1 MITFIDDHRAL
12 YGVESICRLL
22 PIAPSTYYR
31 HTARRHDPQQWSAR
45 ARRDAGLKAQIREVW
60 EDNFGVYGA
69 RKVWRQ
75 LLREGVKIA
84 RCTVERLMK
93 AMGIQGVRRGRV
105 IRTTQ
110 RDDAVPCP
118 SDLVKRQFRA
128 DRPDALW
135 VADFTYCSTW
145 SGFVYVA
152 FVTDVFA
159 RRIVGWRVSS
169 SMRTDFVLDALNQA
183 LHERQPGEGLIHHSD
198 HGSQYLCIRYTD
210 RLLGAGV
217 QPSAGSVG
225 DSYDNAL
232 AETINGL
239 YKAEVIHRRSWPD
252 LKAVELATLEW
263 VHWYNQ
269 RRLLGPLGY
278 ISPAEAEEA
287 YNRNQALLARAA

>member
-45 ARRDAGLKAQIREVW
+45 ARRDAGLKAEIREVW

-69 RKVWRQ
+69 PKVWRR

-93 AMGIQGVRRGRV
+93 AMGIQGVRRARV

-159 RRIVGWRVSS
+159 
-169 SMRTDFVLDALNQA
+169 
-183 LHERQPGEGLIHHSD
+183 
-198 HGSQYLCIRYTD
+198 
-210 RLLGAGV
+210 GASWDGAYRPRCA
-217 QPSAGSVG
+217 QT
-225 DSYDNAL
+225 SYW
-232 AETINGL
+232 T
-239 YKAEVIHRRSWPD
+239 R
-252 LKAVELATLEW
+252 
-263 VHWYNQ
+263 
-269 RRLLGPLGY
+269 
-278 ISPAEAEEA
+278 
-287 YNRNQALLARAA
+287 

>member
-1 MITFIDDHRAL
+1 MITFIGDHRAL

-31 HTARRHDPQQWSAR
+31 HMARRHDPQQWSTR

-118 SDLVKRQFRA
+118 CDLVKRQFRA
-128 DRPDALW
+128 ERPDALW
-135 VADFTYCSTW
+135 VADFTSCWTW

-183 LHERQPGEGLIHHSD
+183 LHERHPGEGLIHHSD
-198 HGSQYLCIRYTD
+198 HGSQGGFNRSSQHWIIEQILGIRP
-210 RLLGAGV
+210 RPPQASSSQVFSGAWN
-217 QPSAGSVG
+217 SMC
-225 DSYDNAL
+225 
-232 AETINGL
+232 
-239 YKAEVIHRRSWPD
+239 
-252 LKAVELATLEW
+252 
-263 VHWYNQ
+263 
-269 RRLLGPLGY
+269 
-278 ISPAEAEEA
+278 
-287 YNRNQALLARAA
+287 

>member
-31 HTARRHDPQQWSAR
+31 HTARRHDPQQWSTR

-60 EDNFGVYGA
+60 GDNFGVYGV

-75 LLREGVKIA
+75 LLREGVEVA

-105 IRTTQ
+105 IMTTQ

-135 VADFTYCSTW
+135 VADFYIQ
-145 SGFVYVA
+145 YA
-152 FVTDVFA
+152 
-159 RRIVGWRVSS
+159 
-169 SMRTDFVLDALNQA
+169 
-183 LHERQPGEGLIHHSD
+183 QP
-198 HGSQYLCIRYTD
+198 
-210 RLLGAGV
+210 A
-217 QPSAGSVG
+217 
-225 DSYDNAL
+225 
-232 AETINGL
+232 
-239 YKAEVIHRRSWPD
+239 
-252 LKAVELATLEW
+252 
-263 VHWYNQ
+263 
-269 RRLLGPLGY
+269 
-278 ISPAEAEEA
+278 
-287 YNRNQALLARAA
+287 